1 MKFPITLDC
10 GKAAAAAVR
19 EHAPA
24 CPERPQA
31 AGLVPSRTSPNFEIL
46 INLDRSSCTERRVNS
61 LKRSVWASGHLHAMP
76 RPGFRPEVPWFVT
89 LTYADEDAW
98 RPHHIADALE
108 RFRRW
113 CHKFGYPCRYTWVA
127 EIQPQRARRTGK
139 EVVHYHLMAWLPR
152 GVRMPKW
159 DVAAGRRREFWPHG
173 MTNTEPA
180 KAGVGYLMKYLSKLG
195 EFTRFPKGL
204 RLYGIG
210 GLNVAAR
217 AIRSWLNFPEWAK
230 CSFGVGDLVRKSGG
244 LVVQA
249 TGEVLKSPYI
259 VSVVPGA
266 LLVRAVGP
274 VPERFHSGPYSTL
287 HREEQA
293 A

>member
-1 MKFPITLDC
+1 MTFPSSAQ
-10 GKAAAAAVR
+10 AAATARGALRSGAPEAAQT
-19 EHAPA
+19 P
-24 CPERPQA
+24 
-31 AGLVPSRTSPNFEIL
+31 GLVSSKTSPNFEIL
-46 INLDRSSCTERRVNS
+46 INLDRSACTERRVNR
-61 LKRSVWASGHLHAMP
+61 LKRSVWASGHLHGMQRA
-76 RPGFRPEVPWFVT
+76 GFRPDVPWFVT

-98 RPHHIADALE
+98 LPDHIADATE

-113 CHKFGYPCRYTWVA
+113 CKKFGYACRYTWVA

-139 EVVHYHLMAWLPR
+139 EVVHYHLMAWLPK

-159 DVAAGRRREFWPHG
+159 DIAVARRLEFWPHG

-210 GLNVAAR
+210 GLSVSAR
-217 AIRSWLNFPEWAK
+217 GIRTWLNLPEWAK
-230 CSFGVGDLVRKSGG
+230 RAHGVGDLIRKSSG

-249 TGEVLKSPYI
+249 TGEILSSPYL
-259 VSVVPGA
+259 VSLVPGA
-266 LLVRAVGP
+266 LIVRLVGE
-274 VPERFHSGPYSTL
+274 VPERFHCGPYSTL
-287 HREEQA
+287 HAKQC
-293 A
+293 